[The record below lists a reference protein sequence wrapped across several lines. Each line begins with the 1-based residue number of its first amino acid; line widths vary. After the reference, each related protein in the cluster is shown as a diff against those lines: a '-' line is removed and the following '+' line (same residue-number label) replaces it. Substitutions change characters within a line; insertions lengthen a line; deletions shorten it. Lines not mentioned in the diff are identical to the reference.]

1 MKKIFFFAMMLTL
14 SLSSCSGQKKENLSN
29 TVKNEPETNV
39 KVNKEYDENGN
50 LIRYDSTYTYFYS
63 NVDDAKVRDSILS
76 NFKKH
81 FNDTYF
87 FSDEPFFNDLF
98 FEDSLM
104 QYDFY
109 KNDFFSKRFKNNM
122 MMMEDLFKEM
132 DSIKNSFYNRQAII
146 GEERQKHS

>member
-1 MKKIFFFAMMLTL
+1 MKRLIFFAMMLSL
-14 SLSSCSGQKKENLSN
+14 SLSSCNGQKKDLQKDV
-29 TVKNEPETNV
+29 TKIEPKTDV

-50 LIRYDSTYTYFYS
+50 LIRYDSTYTYVYS
-63 NVDDAKVRDSILS
+63 NIDDTAVRDSILA

-81 FNDTYF
+81 FNQQYK
-87 FSDEPFFNDLF
+87 FSEDPFFNDLF

-109 KNDFFSKRFKNNM
+109 KNDFFMNRFKNNM

-132 DSIKNSFYNRQAII
+132 DSIKNSFYQQQFI
-146 GEERQKHS
+146 EDQKRKQS